1 MLSTGYAISDGLRIR
16 YAYTQQGG
24 DPPMLFIHGL
34 GGRLEAWGP
43 VMQELADLGL
53 RMVALDLRG
62 FGLSQR
68 PPTIPGLTEF
78 ARDVKAV
85 MDDLGLEE
93 AVLIGSSMGG
103 MVALRFHGLHPHRT
117 RALVLSNTAPRVRI
131 NRELLTRALEGDPEA
146 TRMLLSRLSHRMG
159 TSDRT
164 PGTMGGVLTGS
175 RDYILGV
182 AERLEE
188 EDLEAEAAWTRAP
201 TLVIVGEED
210 PITPPREARR
220 LALLIEGAQLEVISQ
235 ARHLTHI
242 DAPREYAA
250 RVREF
255 LEKRV
260 LTTR

>member
-1 MLSTGYAISDGLRIR
+1 MLSTGYAVSDGLRIR
-16 YAYTQQGG
+16 YAYTREGG
-24 DPPMLFIHGL
+24 DPPVLFIHGL

-43 VMQELADLGL
+43 VMQELGDLGL

-85 MDDLGLEE
+85 LDDLGLEE

-103 MVALRFHGLHPHRT
+103 MVALRFHSLHPRRT

-131 NRELLTRALEGDPEA
+131 NRELLARALEGDPEA
-146 TRMLLSRLSHRMG
+146 TRLILSRLSYRMEALG
-159 TSDRT
+159 RQ
-164 PGTMGGVLTGS
+164 PNAMGGVLTGP

-210 PITPPREARR
+210 PITPPSEARR
-220 LALLIEGAQLEVISQ
+220 LALLIEGAQLEVIPR

-250 RVREF
+250 RVKNF
-255 LEKRV
+255 LKNRA
-260 LTTR
+260 LTPP